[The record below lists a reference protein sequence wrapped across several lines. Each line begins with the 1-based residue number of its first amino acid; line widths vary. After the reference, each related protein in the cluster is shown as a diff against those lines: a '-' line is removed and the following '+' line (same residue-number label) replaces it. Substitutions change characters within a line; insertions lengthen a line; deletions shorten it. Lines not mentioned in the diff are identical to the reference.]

1 MISLAAVVNFV
12 LYIVV
17 AGLIF
22 WLLDWLIRYVGVP
35 EPFAKVARIVL
46 AVAAVFVLIYA
57 LLGLIGFAGPLFRP

>member
-1 MISLAAVVNFV
+1 MISLSAVVNFV
-12 LYIVV
+12 LYVVV

-57 LLGLIGFAGPLFRP
+57 LMGLIGFAGPLFRP

>member
-1 MISLAAVVNFV
+1 MISLSAVVNFV
-12 LYIVV
+12 LYVVV